1 MNELDE
7 HLELVHGARL
17 RSLSPSVPSSSEVE
31 RMAAKAHRIADSG
44 IRGTTGTWQVAVAL
58 VVAVVA
64 LGLATTLIP
73 GNRAPIAEPAGTS
86 GPEAAAEAGLIGD
99 NSRHLFSGVGGIHDP
114 KVRGTSLEAALARIG
129 RKIPL
134 PQSVES
140 TVSKVLYFGAPD
152 GSSDFELTILYSSGV
167 ELRVVTGED
176 DLDSLARRM
185 ASLQYRDG
193 KNHVSRQLVGTRDV
207 LLIAGGVQAGGRVD
221 GHRAPS
227 VAVWNEAGL
236 GYGLMSPEEG
246 PYDVEQL
253 VSIVS
258 TVR

>member
-1 MNELDE
+1 MRPNE
-7 HLELVHGARL
+7 HLEEVYRARL
-17 RSLSPSVPSSSEVE
+17 KSVSPSVPSSSEVE
-31 RMAAKAHRIADSG
+31 RMAAKAHRIADSST
-44 IRGTTGTWQVAVAL
+44 RRTTGTWQVAVAL
-58 VVAVVA
+58 MVAVVA
-64 LGLATTLIP
+64 FGLAATRTP
-73 GNRAPIAEPAGTS
+73 GERARIAEPAGTS
-86 GPEAAAEAGLIGD
+86 GPEASTEAGVIGG
-99 NSRHLFSGVGGIHDP
+99 NSRSVFSGVGGIRDP
-114 KVRGTSLEAALARIG
+114 KVRGISLEQAFARIG
-129 RKIPL
+129 RTIPL

-176 DLDSLARRM
+176 DLDRLARSM

-207 LLIAGGVQAGGRVD
+207 LLIAGGVQAGGGAD

-236 GYGLMSPEEG
+236 GYSLMSPDEG
-246 PYDVEQL
+246 PYEVEQL